1 MAPSRRKRDIMEP
14 AVIIHRPVE
23 VDDRLSSLGLSQAIL
38 REAVIF
44 GRSYAWDMTE
54 NDPPSSKGMV
64 VWGKTT
70 RKLRELLKP
79 YEWRPENHESYSTTV
94 HPSGRWA
101 IAVAAGDWRTGLEN
115 ETPETRS
122 KKGAATKT
130 AIAHNQMRF
139 GQFDPAWDDA
149 KSGKDTWL
157 LLHYFDFQSGETR
170 AELSLPQGMSIAE
183 HVSAW
188 RKRLIL
194 SWPDSYAVEPHVLPN
209 DISPFGDDLTDEVD
223 VPVVALP

>member
-1 MAPSRRKRDIMEP
+1 MEP
-14 AVIIHRPVE
+14 AVILHRPVE
-23 VDDRLSSLGLSQAIL
+23 VDDRLYSLALSQEIL
-38 REAVIF
+38 RETIIF

-79 YEWRPENHESYSTTV
+79 YEWRPENHDSYSTTV

-101 IAVAAGDWRTGLEN
+101 IAVAAGDWRTGLED

-130 AIAHNQMRF
+130 AIAQNQMRF
-139 GQFDPAWDDA
+139 VQIDPAFDDVE
-149 KSGKDTWL
+149 SGRDTWI

-170 AELSLPQGMSIAE
+170 AELSLPQGMSTDE

-188 RKRLIL
+188 RERIIL
-194 SWPDSYAVEPHVLPN
+194 SWPDSHIGEPHVLPH
-209 DISPFGDDLTDEVD
+209 DVSPFDHDLTDVVD
-223 VPVVALP
+223 VPVVALQ